1 MDKAEIALL
10 SLMEKQDIAE
20 LYISVYRSF
29 KDLKRKHKLL
39 ANENLIAVMSEENK
53 RNLFKSTQD
62 AHFRISSSKTKLKK
76 EGYWDEE
83 FDVSESLYKDLVYV
97 LAKYFHSTKKEN
109 KKGISRKE
117 ARIQKMK
124 DRKNPSHHYKKSKE
138 EDVKRKRHVAYGP
151 RRRDPWD
158 E

>member
-10 SLMEKQDIAE
+10 SLLEKQDVAD
-20 LYISVYRSF
+20 LYIAVYRSF

-53 RNLFKSTQD
+53 RNLFKSTQG
-62 AHFRISSSKTKLKK
+62 AHFRISNSRNRLKK
-76 EGYWDEE
+76 EGYWNEE
-83 FDVSESLYKDLVYV
+83 FDASETLYMDLFRV
-97 LAKYFHSTKKEN
+97 LDKYLISTKKESRE
-109 KKGISRKE
+109 GISRKE

-124 DRKNPSHHYKKSKE
+124 NRKNSSHHYKKTKE
-138 EDVKRKRHVAYGP
+138 ENVKRKRHVAYGP